1 MMKYNK
7 STIYLA
13 YKTGVLPRLRKQM
26 IIAEIRKVYDADDE
40 LAIIR
45 QKDTK
50 PEEYAIYFSYVENC
64 KARVNEYINNI
75 LNITGN

>member
-26 IIAEIRKVYDADDE
+26 IIAEIRKLYDADDE

-50 PEEYAIYFSYVENC
+50 PEEYEIYFSYVENC